1 MAVRIVEVLHEHA
14 GIGARL
20 APDRP
25 REQLHGGHRVG
36 MIDGI
41 KAIAD
46 GAEDGLPAP
55 ARVDGMVLAPVAF
68 VGQHLPRIPQKIQ
81 SRHAPLAAL
90 PFPYLVSALGKGD
103 RLTRN
108 GQ

>member
-1 MAVRIVEVLHEHA
+1 MP
-14 GIGARL
+14 

-36 MIDGI
+36 VIDGME
-41 KAIAD
+41 AITD

-68 VGQHLPRIPQKIQ
+68 VGHHLPRIPQKIQ

-90 PFPYLVSALGKGD
+90 PAPYLVLTCGKGD
-103 RLTRN
+103 RPTHN